1 MQIKL
6 NKNSLIYKGIVL
18 IVILVS
24 LWQLATFS
32 NIMKWDIMDIA
43 LPWRYFVSEAIS
55 NFTLPLWNPFINTGF
70 PQYGDP
76 STWYWPSWVLG
87 FLFGY
92 SPFTIQLEFL
102 LHLLFG
108 AMGMIAFAKRLSI
121 SNTGS
126 SMMAVG
132 FVLSGFVVSNAQ
144 HLGWIIGL
152 AYFPWV
158 LLYSILLV
166 EKSNWKTALI
176 FALLVSLMTS
186 GSYPG
191 MVIVTGYTALG
202 FILANLWLKFKTTE
216 WNKEQF
222 LLIGLSAVTTI
233 LLSLVTLISSF
244 DLAKLVN
251 RGSALETGD
260 GLGSVFHGSL
270 PLRALLTFFTPY
282 ASTTNMEFWGADLS
296 LINCF
301 IGIIPIVFIAAG
313 IVLWKQMDR
322 RFKVYF
328 LLAILF
334 LMTALAET
342 TPLRRLF
349 YYTLPYMDMFRFS
362 SFIRGYAIFFFLIAF
377 GFSWDYFYEK
387 QAEKKTL
394 LYTVVVFSIISLI
407 FLGISLGNI
416 EAWKFK
422 QLLTQGFGRFDLV
435 SSFMERVYFDILIHV
450 GVLGV
455 LVYLICRKVSPK
467 FILVLFFV
475 EMFLAVQIN
484 GRFSI
489 WDKKNPGEIEL
500 KFSNFPKG
508 YPLPVLSESIK
519 ENNDISGN
527 SIGYLWKNLS
537 IFHKKPSFDGNSP
550 YGLRTA
556 DLSASLGLFDTI
568 ISQPILFK
576 ARHVK
581 GKISEIFSSNENIE
595 IKEFNPNYILFN
607 YKATQ
612 GKGNV
617 VVYNQNT
624 NPWWIATVDGNEA
637 KIITVNK
644 TFSAIEVPSGKHLV
658 RFELKPNKIILA
670 FWISAISIILVL
682 LALIFGGLKSIRD

>member
-24 LWQLATFS
+24 LWQLTTFS

-108 AMGMIAFAKRLSI
+108 AMGVIAFAKRLSI

-158 LLYSILLV
+158 LLYSTLLV

-202 FILANLWLKFKTTE
+202 FIAANLWLKFKKKE
-216 WNKEQF
+216 WNKKQF
-222 LLIGLSAVTTI
+222 LLIGFSAVTTI

-251 RGSALETGD
+251 RGKALESGE
-260 GLGSVFHGSL
+260 GLGGILHGSL
-270 PLRALLTFFTPY
+270 PLKGLFTFFTPY

-301 IGIIPIVFIAAG
+301 IGIIPIVFITAG
-313 IVLWKQMDR
+313 IISWKQIDR
-322 RFKVYF
+322 RFKIYF
-328 LLAILF
+328 LLAMLF
-334 LMTALAET
+334 MFTALAET
-342 TPLRRLF
+342 TPLRKLF

-394 LYTVVVFSIISLI
+394 LYTVVAFSIISLI
-407 FLGISLGNI
+407 FLGVSFGNI

-467 FILVLFFV
+467 FILALFFV

-484 GRFSI
+484 GGFSI

-537 IFHKKPSFDGNSP
+537 IFHKKPSADGNSP

-556 DLSASLGLFDTI
+556 DLSASFGLFDTI

-576 ARHVK
+576 AHHIK
-581 GKISEIFSSNENIE
+581 GEISEIFSSNENIE

-607 YKATQ
+607 YKATH

-624 NPWWIATVDGNEA
+624 NPWWTATVDGNEA
-637 KIITVNK
+637 NIIIVNK
-644 TFSAIEVPSGKHLV
+644 TFSAIEVPLGKHLV

-670 FWISAISIILVL
+670 FWISAISMILVL
-682 LALIFGGLKSIRD
+682 LALIFAGFKSIRD